1 MMSKQKSPDSE
12 LDAQRKRLAELLDRG
27 LDDVEAGRIVSQD
40 EVRRRMAE
48 VLSKPLP
55 LTNRRR
61 RARG

>member
-1 MMSKQKSPDSE
+1 MSKQKAADAE
-12 LDAQRKRLAELLDRG
+12 LDAQRKRLAGLLDRG

-55 LTNRRR
+55 L
-61 RARG
+61 